1 MVDLGRANRPRGWR
15 AHPGSVSSFTTLC
28 LVPPRLQLEL
38 LQIHDDGGWLYAHGN
53 IMV

>member
-15 AHPGSVSSFTTLC
+15 ALPGSVSSFTTLC
-28 LVPPRLQLEL
+28 FVPPRLQLEL
-38 LQIHDDGGWLYAHGN
+38 IRIHDEEGLLYAHGD